1 MDAKGFLKEITSS
14 QDYRGQICGEQIIPA
29 RPPRYGQLTGALAET
44 LAASLREAGIQGLYS
59 HQAAAV
65 DLVRQGKN
73 IVVVTGT
80 ASGKT
85 LCYNL
90 PVLEAWL
97 QDPESRA
104 LYLFPTKALA
114 QDQLKGLR
122 RLTEGWPQAPVMGTY
137 DGDTPPA
144 PRKKLRDEGRIIL
157 TNPDMLHQGILPKHT
172 AWGDFFAHLRFV
184 VIDEIHVYRG
194 VFGSQVAGVLRRLQR
209 LCRHY
214 GAQPVFICTSATIA
228 NPREHAETLLGQE
241 VVPVTE
247 DGAPASEKHI
257 ILWNP
262 ALLEATGGVR
272 RSANLEAAEL
282 MATLVARRIP
292 TITFTRARVVA
303 ELIYRYTVE
312 RLQQMS
318 PSAARLV
325 RPYRGGYL
333 PEERREIEEQL
344 FTGRLLGVTST
355 NALELGIDIG
365 SLEACIIVGYPG
377 TIASFWQQAGRAGRG
392 DLPSLVIFVGLNAP
406 IDQYLLR
413 YQDYLFGKNPEAAV
427 IDPGNPHILLGQLR
441 AAAYEAPLTGRDLA
455 AFGKFAPA
463 VKGLLEEA
471 GEVNPV
477 KGKAYWRGH
486 GFPAGQVNLRN
497 ISENTFTILDEES
510 GKAIGTMDEDS
521 AYLQLYTQAVYMHEG
536 ETYFVRQLDL
546 DKKVAY
552 THKAELDY
560 YTQSVSET
568 QIRLAGEEMRKK
580 WRVAEVFFGP
590 VEVMTKPYL
599 FRKIKFTTRESL
611 GFGPIDLPVRT
622 METCAFWL
630 QPGLELLNRLK
641 EMGRDPMEGLLGVA
655 NVLIEVLPLRVM
667 TDPGDLGATVDLA
680 NTGRP
685 AIFLYDKYPGGVGFA
700 QRIYEMVE
708 EVFTDALALIA
719 ACSCEDGCPSCVGSP
734 VPPASQLDP
743 ETTPRGRIPDK
754 EAALVILHDLL
765 EREPYIPK
773 RPRRELSLTGG
784 EGRGEAGGE
793 EEDEVPPF
801 IPLPEKIESRI
812 RRQLKGL
819 QEKTEKMRR

>member
-1 MDAKGFLKEITSS
+1 MDVKGFLKEMTSGR
-14 QDYRGQICGEQIIPA
+14 DYRGQISGEHIIPA
-29 RPPRYGQLTGALAET
+29 RPPSYGH
-44 LAASLREAGIQGLYS
+44 LAAPLPEMLAAGLKEAGIDGLYS
-59 HQAAAV
+59 HQATAV
-65 DLVRQGKN
+65 DLARRGKN

-90 PVLEAWL
+90 PVLEEWL
-97 QDPESRA
+97 RDHDSRA

-137 DGDTPPA
+137 DGDTPPS
-144 PRKKLRDEGRIIL
+144 PRKKLRDEGRVIL

-214 GAQPVFICTSATIA
+214 GVQPVFICTSATIA
-228 NPREHAETLLGQE
+228 NPREHAENLLGQE

-262 ALLEATGGVR
+262 ALLEAAGGVR
-272 RSANLEAAEL
+272 RSANIEAAEL

-292 TITFTRARVVA
+292 TITFARARVVA
-303 ELIYRYTVE
+303 ELIRRYTVE

-318 PSAARLV
+318 PSTARLV
-325 RPYRGGYL
+325 RSYRGGYL

-344 FTGRLLGVTST
+344 FTGRLLGVTTT

-392 DLPSLVIFVGLNAP
+392 DLPSLVFFVGLNAP

-427 IDPGNPHILLGQLR
+427 IDPGNPHILLGHLR
-441 AAAYEAPLTGRDLA
+441 AAAYEAPLTGKDLA
-455 AFGKFAPA
+455 VFGTFAPA
-463 VKGLLEEA
+463 VKGCWRRPGGLSGARKSLLA
-471 GEVNPV
+471 GE
-477 KGKAYWRGH
+477 
-486 GFPAGQVNLRN
+486 GFPAGQINLRN

-510 GKAIGTMDEDS
+510 GKAIGLMDEDS
-521 AYLQLYTQAVYMHEG
+521 AYLQLYTQAVYIHEG

-546 DKKVAY
+546 EKKVAY
-552 THKAELDY
+552 THKAEVDY
-560 YTQSVSET
+560 YTQSVTET
-568 QIRLAGEEMRKK
+568 QIRLAGEEIRKK

-641 EMGRDPMEGLLGVA
+641 ELGRDPMEGLLGLA

-685 AIFLYDKYPGGVGFA
+685 AVFLYDKYPGRWF
-700 QRIYEMVE
+700 
-708 EVFTDALALIA
+708 
-719 ACSCEDGCPSCVGSP
+719 CPTH
-734 VPPASQLDP
+734 L
-743 ETTPRGRIPDK
+743 
-754 EAALVILHDLL
+754 
-765 EREPYIPK
+765 
-773 RPRRELSLTGG
+773 
-784 EGRGEAGGE
+784 
-793 EEDEVPPF
+793 
-801 IPLPEKIESRI
+801 
-812 RRQLKGL
+812 
-819 QEKTEKMRR
+819 

>member
-1 MDAKGFLKEITSS
+1 MDVKGFIKEITSDR
-14 QDYRGQICGEQIIPA
+14 DYRGQISGEQIIPA
-29 RPPRYGQLTGALAET
+29 RPPRYGQLATPMPEMV
-44 LAASLREAGIQGLYS
+44 AAGLKEAGIDELYS

-65 DLVRQGKN
+65 DLVRRGRN

-97 QDPESRA
+97 RDHDSRA

-122 RLTEGWPQAPVMGTY
+122 RLTEKWPQAPVMGTY
-137 DGDTPPA
+137 DGDTPPS

-172 AWGDFFAHLRFV
+172 AWGDFFARLRFV

-194 VFGSQVAGVLRRLQR
+194 VFGSQVAAVLRRFQR

-228 NPREHAETLLGQE
+228 NPREHAEALLGQE
-241 VVPVTE
+241 VEPVAE
-247 DGAPASEKHI
+247 DGAPRSEKQI

-262 ALLEATGGVR
+262 ALLDATGTVR
-272 RSANLEAAEL
+272 RSANIEAAML
-282 MATLVARRIP
+282 MATLIARRIP

-303 ELIYRYTVE
+303 ELIYRYAVE
-312 RLQQMS
+312 RLQQIS
-318 PSAARLV
+318 PSTARMV
-325 RPYRGGYL
+325 RSYRGGYL

-344 FTGRLLGVTST
+344 FTGRLLGVTTT

-392 DLPSLVIFVGLNAP
+392 DLPALVIFVGLNAP
-406 IDQYLLR
+406 IDQYLLK

-427 IDPGNPHILLGQLR
+427 IDSGNPHIILGHLR
-441 AAAYEAPLTGRDLA
+441 AAAYEAALTGKDLA
-455 AFGKFAPA
+455 AFGEFAPA

-471 GEVNPV
+471 GEIYQVQSR
-477 KGKAYWRGH
+477 AYWRGK

-497 ISENTFTILDEES
+497 ISENTFTILDEET
-510 GKAIGTMDEDS
+510 GKAIGLMDEDS
-521 AYLQLYTQAVYMHEG
+521 AYQQLYTQAVYMHEG
-536 ETYFVRQLDL
+536 ETYFVRLLDCNE
-546 DKKVAY
+546 KVAY

-560 YTQSVSET
+560 YTQSVTET
-568 QIRLAGEEMRKK
+568 QIRLIGEELQKK
-580 WRVAEVFFGP
+580 WRVAEVFFGS
-590 VEVMTKPYL
+590 VEVMIKPYL

-630 QPGLELLNRLK
+630 LPGLDLLNRLK
-641 EMGRDPMEGLLGVA
+641 ELGRDPMEGLLGVA
-655 NVLIEVLPLRVM
+655 NILIEVLPLRVM

-700 QRIYEMVE
+700 QRAYEMVE
-708 EVFTDALALIA
+708 EVFQDALNLIS
-719 ACSCEDGCPSCVGSP
+719 ACSCGDGCPSCVGSS
-734 VPPASQLDP
+734 VPPVGQLDP
-743 ETTPRGRIPDK
+743 ETSPRGRIPDK

-765 EREPYIPK
+765 EKEPYLPK
-773 RPRRELSLTGG
+773 RPKRELSLP
-784 EGRGEAGGE
+784 AAGE
-793 EEDEVPPF
+793 ENGGTPPPF
-801 IPLPEKIESRI
+801 VPLPEKTESRI
-812 RRQLKGL
+812 RRQLQRL
-819 QEKTEKMRR
+819 QEKTERMRR